1 MINELMNSFL
11 SGSGQSNLIN
21 FLVSNDYL
29 DVSQLS
35 DFIEPA
41 LFLLG
46 KIALSFPDALTMAW
60 SKSELLL
67 QRL

>member
-1 MINELMNSFL
+1 MINELKNSFL

-29 DVSQLS
+29 EVSQLS

-46 KIALSFPDALTMAW
+46 KIALSFPDALTFAW
-60 SKSELLL
+60 
-67 QRL
+67 